1 MIYEKES
8 MYKLYQLNMNK
19 FLSNQPKPRNCI
31 FSGIPALVNL
41 LDSEL
46 EDVLV
51 NAVNAVRVMCT
62 GNVHNQNAVAE
73 EGGIESLVEF
83 LSVPSDILQAASAA
97 SIAALCTN
105 NFDNQNAVVAE
116 GAVK

>member
-1 MIYEKES
+1 MGQKTVFY
-8 MYKLYQLNMNK
+8 YRYYYRYQFQTCFFGK
-19 FLSNQPKPRNCI
+19 
-31 FSGIPALVNL
+31 GIPALVNL

-62 GNVHNQNAVAE
+62 ENSANQNAVAE
-73 EGGIESLVEF
+73 EGGIDSLVEF
-83 LSVPSDILQAASAA
+83 LSVSSDILQAASAA
-97 SIAALCTN
+97 AIAALCCKN
-105 NFDNQNAVVAE
+105 ESNQNAVVAE